1 MREISTATVIV
12 AVFIVAVSA
21 LFFASLLS
29 GEDPDLRWAGI
40 LAGIGVPGL
49 AGCALL
55 IWSDHHRG
63 RCGMLPLALA
73 ILYFG
78 LAIIPSLLYGV
89 VGNMLHGILAL
100 GLAVLAV
107 ANMVKH
113 RVRRG

>member
-1 MREISTATVIV
+1 
-12 AVFIVAVSA
+12 
-21 LFFASLLS
+21 
-29 GEDPDLRWAGI
+29 
-40 LAGIGVPGL
+40 
-49 AGCALL
+49 
-55 IWSDHHRG
+55 
-63 RCGMLPLALA
+63 MLPLALA